1 MKQAKSTASKT
12 PRGAGLLGV
21 PSSGGSPLRVSSTPV
36 SSTRG
41 STLGAS
47 HQEAQ
52 TPLQKAID
60 QYLIHLRVERGSS
73 EHTIASYARDLRRYS
88 AYMATL
94 GVIDPERITTAQVR
108 SFMRELA
115 APTVPLAGFVAGFD
129 VGFDAG
135 EKNNQNAQEAQEVQE
150 EAAESLAL
158 MIASESGR
166 GVGNGH
172 AGNRRA
178 GKGPVGKGRAGQSK
192 AGEPDKETPTAEGMP
207 SLPLPLGP
215 NSIARTMAAV
225 RGAHAFWVSA
235 LIVPTDPAA
244 PVTPP
249 KNVKRLPK
257 AVSVEDIQ
265 RLLAVPDRET
275 ATGLRNRAILEF
287 LYATGARVS
296 EMLNADIDDVH
307 FEGTLTDEDGNQITL
322 PGYVRLF
329 GKGNKER
336 LVPIGSYAQKAIQDY
351 LVRARP
357 SLVAHGKGTAALF
370 VNGRGGRLGRQG
382 AWLILKEAAE
392 AAGLSSD
399 FSPHSMR
406 HSFATHLLQGGADI
420 RVVQELLG
428 HASIATTQVYT
439 KVTPEGLVEVYR
451 MAHPRAHERG

>member
-12 PRGAGLLGV
+12 PRGAGLLGA
-21 PSSGGSPLRVSSTPV
+21 PSSVGSSVQGSSAL
-36 SSTRG
+36 G
-41 STLGAS
+41 SS

-129 VGFDAG
+129 AG

-166 GVGNGH
+166 
-172 AGNRRA
+172 RA
-178 GKGPVGKGRAGQSK
+178 GKGSAGEGRAGQAK
-192 AGEPDKETPTAEGMP
+192 AGESEKETPTAEGTP

-392 AAGLSSD
+392 AAGLNSD

-439 KVTPEGLVEVYR
+439 KVTPEGLMEVYR

>member
-1 MKQAKSTASKT
+1 MKQAKSTVSKA

-21 PSSGGSPLRVSSTPV
+21 TSSAGSSVLGSSALD
-36 SSTRG
+36 SS
-41 STLGAS
+41 SLGAS

-52 TPLQKAID
+52 TPLQKAVD

-115 APTVPLAGFVAGFD
+115 APTVPLAGFE
-129 VGFDAG
+129 AG
-135 EKNNQNAQEAQEVQE
+135 EKNIQNAQEAQE

-166 GVGNGH
+166 GAGNGR
-172 AGNRRA
+172 AGKRRA
-178 GKGPVGKGRAGQSK
+178 GQL
-192 AGEPDKETPTAEGMP
+192 EKEMPSAEGAP

-275 ATGLRNRAILEF
+275 ATGLRNRAMLEF

-351 LVRARP
+351 LVRGRP

-439 KVTPEGLVEVYR
+439 KVTPEGLMEVYR

>member
-1 MKQAKSTASKT
+1 MKQAKSTVSKA

-21 PSSGGSPLRVSSTPV
+21 PSSAGSSVLGSSA
-36 SSTRG
+36 
-41 STLGAS
+41 LGAS

-52 TPLQKAID
+52 TPLQRAIE

-115 APTVPLAGFVAGFD
+115 APTVPLAGFE
-129 VGFDAG
+129 AG
-135 EKNNQNAQEAQEVQE
+135 EKHNQNAQEAREAQE

-166 GVGNGH
+166 GAGNG
-172 AGNRRA
+172 RA
-178 GKGPVGKGRAGQSK
+178 GKKVAGQT
-192 AGEPDKETPTAEGMP
+192 EKETPAAESAP

-235 LIVPTDPAA
+235 LIVPTDPAV

-275 ATGLRNRAILEF
+275 ATGLRNRAMLEF

-351 LVRARP
+351 LVRGRP
-357 SLVAHGKGTAALF
+357 ALVAHGKGTAALF

-439 KVTPEGLVEVYR
+439 KVTPEGLMEVYR

>member
-1 MKQAKSTASKT
+1 MKQAKSTVSKT
-12 PRGAGLLGV
+12 SRGAGLLGA
-21 PSSGGSPLRVSSTPV
+21 PSSAGSSALGSSALD
-36 SSTRG
+36 SS
-41 STLGAS
+41 SLGAS

-88 AYMATL
+88 TYMATL

-115 APTVPLAGFVAGFD
+115 APTVPLAGFVAGFE
-129 VGFDAG
+129 AG
-135 EKNNQNAQEAQEVQE
+135 EKDNQNAREAREAQE

-166 GVGNGH
+166 G
-172 AGNRRA
+172 AGNARA
-178 GKGPVGKGRAGQSK
+178 GNGRAGQSK
-192 AGEPDKETPTAEGMP
+192 AGAPEQETPTAEGAP
-207 SLPLPLGP
+207 SLPLPLGL

-351 LVRARP
+351 LVRGRP
-357 SLVAHGKGTAALF
+357 ALVAHGKGTAALF

-439 KVTPEGLVEVYR
+439 KVTPEGLMEVYR

>member
-1 MKQAKSTASKT
+1 MKQTKSTVSKA

-21 PSSGGSPLRVSSTPV
+21 TSSAGSSVLGSSALD
-36 SSTRG
+36 SS
-41 STLGAS
+41 SLGAF

-52 TPLQKAID
+52 TPLQKAVD

-115 APTVPLAGFVAGFD
+115 APTVPLAGF
-129 VGFDAG
+129 DAG
-135 EKNNQNAQEAQEVQE
+135 EKNKQNAQESQEAQE

-166 GVGNGH
+166 GTGN
-172 AGNRRA
+172 
-178 GKGPVGKGRAGQSK
+178 GRAGQPEK
-192 AGEPDKETPTAEGMP
+192 AGAPEKEAPTAEGAP
-207 SLPLPLGP
+207 NLPLPLGP

-307 FEGTLTDEDGNQITL
+307 FEETLTDEDGNDITL

-329 GKGNKER
+329 GKGSKER
-336 LVPIGSYAQKAIQDY
+336 LVPLGNYAHKAIQDY

-439 KVTPEGLVEVYR
+439 KVTPEGLMEVYR

>member
-1 MKQAKSTASKT
+1 MKQTKSTASRA

-21 PSSGGSPLRVSSTPV
+21 PSSAGSSGL
-36 SSTRG
+36 G
-41 STLGAS
+41 SS

-115 APTVPLAGFVAGFD
+115 APTVPLAGFE
-129 VGFDAG
+129 AG
-135 EKNNQNAQEAQEVQE
+135 EKNKQNAQESQEAQE

-166 GVGNGH
+166 G
-172 AGNRRA
+172 AGN
-178 GKGPVGKGRAGQSK
+178 GRAGQ
-192 AGEPDKETPTAEGMP
+192 GNTGQLEKETPTAEGAP
-207 SLPLPLGP
+207 ILPLPLGP

-257 AVSVEDIQ
+257 AVSVENIQ

-428 HASIATTQVYT
+428 HTSIATTQVYT
-439 KVTPEGLVEVYR
+439 KVTPEGLMEVYR

>member
-12 PRGAGLLGV
+12 PRGAGLLGA
-21 PSSGGSPLRVSSTPV
+21 PSSAGSSVL
-36 SSTRG
+36 G
-41 STLGAS
+41 SS

-129 VGFDAG
+129 AG
-135 EKNNQNAQEAQEVQE
+135 EKNNQNAQEVQETQE

-166 GVGNGH
+166 GAGTGRTGNG
-172 AGNRRA
+172 RA
-178 GKGPVGKGRAGQSK
+178 GKGQARKGRAGQSEK
-192 AGEPDKETPTAEGMP
+192 AGDPEKETPTAEGTP

-235 LIVPTDPAA
+235 LIVPIDPAA

-439 KVTPEGLVEVYR
+439 KVTPEGLIEVYR

>member
-1 MKQAKSTASKT
+1 MKQAKSTASKA

-21 PSSGGSPLRVSSTPV
+21 TSSAGSSVLGSSALD
-36 SSTRG
+36 SS
-41 STLGAS
+41 SLGAS

-52 TPLQKAID
+52 TPLQKAVD

-115 APTVPLAGFVAGFD
+115 APTVPLAGF
-129 VGFDAG
+129 DAG
-135 EKNNQNAQEAQEVQE
+135 EKNKQNAQESQEAQE

-166 GVGNGH
+166 GTGN
-172 AGNRRA
+172 
-178 GKGPVGKGRAGQSK
+178 GRAGQPEK
-192 AGEPDKETPTAEGMP
+192 AGAPEKEAPTAEGAP
-207 SLPLPLGP
+207 NLPLPLGP
-215 NSIARTMAAV
+215 NSIAHTMAAV

-370 VNGRGGRLGRQG
+370 VNGRGSRLGRQG

-439 KVTPEGLVEVYR
+439 KVTPEGLMEVYR

>member
-1 MKQAKSTASKT
+1 MKQAKSMSSKA
-12 PRGAGLLGV
+12 PRSAGLFGA
-21 PSSGGSPLRVSSTPV
+21 PSSAGSSALGSSML
-36 SSTRG
+36 G
-41 STLGAS
+41 SS

-108 SFMRELA
+108 FFMRELA
-115 APTVPLAGFVAGFD
+115 APTVPLAGFE
-129 VGFDAG
+129 AG
-135 EKNNQNAQEAQEVQE
+135 EKNNQNAQEAQE

-166 GVGNGH
+166 G
-172 AGNRRA
+172 AGN
-178 GKGPVGKGRAGQSK
+178 GRAGQGNTGQSEK
-192 AGEPDKETPTAEGMP
+192 GMPSAEGTP

-275 ATGLRNRAILEF
+275 ATGLRNRAMLEF

-351 LVRARP
+351 LVRGRP
-357 SLVAHGKGTAALF
+357 SLVAHGKGTTALF
-370 VNGRGGRLGRQG
+370 VNGRGSRLGRQG

-439 KVTPEGLVEVYR
+439 KVTPEGLMEVYR

>member
-1 MKQAKSTASKT
+1 MKQTKSTVSKA

-21 PSSGGSPLRVSSTPV
+21 TSSAGSSVLGSSALD
-36 SSTRG
+36 SS
-41 STLGAS
+41 SLGAF

-52 TPLQKAID
+52 TPLQKAVD

-115 APTVPLAGFVAGFD
+115 APTVPLAGF
-129 VGFDAG
+129 DAG

-150 EAAESLAL
+150 EAAESLAQ

-166 GVGNGH
+166 GTGN
-172 AGNRRA
+172 
-178 GKGPVGKGRAGQSK
+178 GRAGQPEK
-192 AGEPDKETPTAEGMP
+192 AGAPEKEAPTAEGAP

-275 ATGLRNRAILEF
+275 AAGLRNRAILEF

-439 KVTPEGLVEVYR
+439 KVTPEGLMEVYR

>member
-1 MKQAKSTASKT
+1 MKQAKSTASKA

-21 PSSGGSPLRVSSTPV
+21 PSSAGSSVLGSSALD
-36 SSTRG
+36 SS
-41 STLGAS
+41 SLGAF

-52 TPLQKAID
+52 TPLQKAVD

-115 APTVPLAGFVAGFD
+115 APTVPLAGFE
-129 VGFDAG
+129 AG
-135 EKNNQNAQEAQEVQE
+135 EKHNQNAQEFQEVQE

-166 GVGNGH
+166 GT
-172 AGNRRA
+172 
-178 GKGPVGKGRAGQSK
+178 GKGRAGQPEK
-192 AGEPDKETPTAEGMP
+192 AGAPEKEAPTAEGAP

-439 KVTPEGLVEVYR
+439 KVTPEGLMEVYR

>member
-1 MKQAKSTASKT
+1 MKQAKSTVSKT

-21 PSSGGSPLRVSSTPV
+21 PSSAGSSMLGSSA
-36 SSTRG
+36 
-41 STLGAS
+41 LGAS

-88 AYMATL
+88 TYMATL

-115 APTVPLAGFVAGFD
+115 APTVPLAGFE
-129 VGFDAG
+129 AG
-135 EKNNQNAQEAQEVQE
+135 EKHNQNTQEAREAQE

-166 GVGNGH
+166 GTGNG
-172 AGNRRA
+172 RA
-178 GKGPVGKGRAGQSK
+178 GKGRAVQPEK
-192 AGEPDKETPTAEGMP
+192 AGAPEKETPTAEGAP
-207 SLPLPLGP
+207 NLPLPLGP

-357 SLVAHGKGTAALF
+357 SFVAHGKGTAALF

-439 KVTPEGLVEVYR
+439 KVTPEGLMEVYR

>member
-1 MKQAKSTASKT
+1 MKQAKSTVSKT

-21 PSSGGSPLRVSSTPV
+21 PSSAGSSMLGSSA
-36 SSTRG
+36 
-41 STLGAS
+41 LGAS

-52 TPLQKAID
+52 TPLQRAIE

-115 APTVPLAGFVAGFD
+115 APTVPLAGFE
-129 VGFDAG
+129 AG
-135 EKNNQNAQEAQEVQE
+135 EKNKQNAQEFQEVQE

-166 GVGNGH
+166 GT
-172 AGNRRA
+172 
-178 GKGPVGKGRAGQSK
+178 GKGRAGQPEK
-192 AGEPDKETPTAEGMP
+192 AGAPEKETPTAEGAP

-370 VNGRGGRLGRQG
+370 VNGRGSRLGRQG

-439 KVTPEGLVEVYR
+439 KVTLEGLMEVYR

>member
-1 MKQAKSTASKT
+1 MKETKSTASKT

-21 PSSGGSPLRVSSTPV
+21 SSFVGSSVQGSSAL
-36 SSTRG
+36 G
-41 STLGAS
+41 SS

-115 APTVPLAGFVAGFD
+115 APTVPLAGFVAGLE
-129 VGFDAG
+129 AG
-135 EKNNQNAQEAQEVQE
+135 EKNNQNAQEAQEIQE

-158 MIASESGR
+158 IIASESGR
-166 GVGNGH
+166 G
-172 AGNRRA
+172 AGTGRA
-178 GKGPVGKGRAGQSK
+178 GKRRVGNGRAGQPEK
-192 AGEPDKETPTAEGMP
+192 AGEPDKETPTAEGAP

-382 AWLILKEAAE
+382 VWLILKEAAE

-439 KVTPEGLVEVYR
+439 KVTPEGLMEVYR

>member
-21 PSSGGSPLRVSSTPV
+21 PSSAGSSA
-36 SSTRG
+36 
-41 STLGAS
+41 LGFS

-52 TPLQKAID
+52 TPLQRAID

-115 APTVPLAGFVAGFD
+115 APTVPLAGFE
-129 VGFDAG
+129 AG
-135 EKNNQNAQEAQEVQE
+135 EKNNQNAQEAQEAQE

-166 GVGNGH
+166 GT
-172 AGNRRA
+172 
-178 GKGPVGKGRAGQSK
+178 GKGRAGQPEK
-192 AGEPDKETPTAEGMP
+192 AGAPEKETPTAEGAP

-392 AAGLSSD
+392 AAGISSD

-439 KVTPEGLVEVYR
+439 KVTPEGLMEVYR

>member
-1 MKQAKSTASKT
+1 MKQAKSMASKT
-12 PRGAGLLGV
+12 SRGAGLLGV
-21 PSSGGSPLRVSSTPV
+21 PSSAGSSALGSS
-36 SSTRG
+36 SRG
-41 STLGAS
+41 SSALGAS
-47 HQEAQ
+47 HQEGQ
-52 TPLQKAID
+52 TPLQRAIE

-73 EHTIASYARDLRRYS
+73 EHTIASYTRDLRRYS

-115 APTVPLAGFVAGFD
+115 APTVPLAGF
-129 VGFDAG
+129 DAG
-135 EKNNQNAQEAQEVQE
+135 EKHNQNEQDAQE

-166 GVGNGH
+166 GAGNGR
-172 AGNRRA
+172 AGNGRA
-178 GKGPVGKGRAGQSK
+178 GKRSAGQPEK
-192 AGEPDKETPTAEGMP
+192 AGEPEKETPAAESAP
-207 SLPLPLGP
+207 RLPLPLGP

-370 VNGRGGRLGRQG
+370 VNGRGSRLGRQG

-439 KVTPEGLVEVYR
+439 KVTPEGLMEVYR

>member
-1 MKQAKSTASKT
+1 MKQTKSTASKA

-21 PSSGGSPLRVSSTPV
+21 TSSAGSSALGSS
-36 SSTRG
+36 SRG
-41 STLGAS
+41 SSALGSS

-52 TPLQKAID
+52 TPLQRAID

-115 APTVPLAGFVAGFD
+115 DPTVPLAGFE
-129 VGFDAG
+129 AG
-135 EKNNQNAQEAQEVQE
+135 EKNKQNAQESQEAQE

-166 GVGNGH
+166 GTGN
-172 AGNRRA
+172 
-178 GKGPVGKGRAGQSK
+178 GRAGQSK
-192 AGEPDKETPTAEGMP
+192 AGAPEKETPTAEGAP
-207 SLPLPLGP
+207 GLPLPLGP

-428 HASIATTQVYT
+428 HTSIATTQVYT
-439 KVTPEGLVEVYR
+439 KVTPEGLMEVYR

>member
-1 MKQAKSTASKT
+1 MKQAKSTVSKA

-21 PSSGGSPLRVSSTPV
+21 PSSAGSSVLGSSALGSTP
-36 SSTRG
+36 SS
-41 STLGAS
+41 S

-115 APTVPLAGFVAGFD
+115 APTVPLAGFVAGFE
-129 VGFDAG
+129 AG
-135 EKNNQNAQEAQEVQE
+135 EKNNQNAQEAQEAQE

-166 GVGNGH
+166 GTGNGR
-172 AGNRRA
+172 AGN
-178 GKGPVGKGRAGQSK
+178 GRAGQPET
-192 AGEPDKETPTAEGMP
+192 AGVPEKETPTAEGAP

-439 KVTPEGLVEVYR
+439 KVTPEGLMEVYR

>member
-1 MKQAKSTASKT
+1 MKQAKSTVSKT

-21 PSSGGSPLRVSSTPV
+21 PSSAGSSMLGSSA
-36 SSTRG
+36 
-41 STLGAS
+41 LGAS

-88 AYMATL
+88 TYMATL

-115 APTVPLAGFVAGFD
+115 APTVPLAGFVAGFE
-129 VGFDAG
+129 AG
-135 EKNNQNAQEAQEVQE
+135 EKDNQNAREAREAQE

-166 GVGNGH
+166 GTGN
-172 AGNRRA
+172 
-178 GKGPVGKGRAGQSK
+178 GRAGQSK
-192 AGEPDKETPTAEGMP
+192 AGAPEQETPTAEGAP

-357 SLVAHGKGTAALF
+357 SFVAHGKGTAALF

-439 KVTPEGLVEVYR
+439 KVTPEGLMEVYR

>member
-1 MKQAKSTASKT
+1 MKQAKSTVSKT
-12 PRGAGLLGV
+12 SRGAGLLGA
-21 PSSGGSPLRVSSTPV
+21 PSSAGSSALGSSALD
-36 SSTRG
+36 SS
-41 STLGAS
+41 SLGAS

-88 AYMATL
+88 TYMATL

-115 APTVPLAGFVAGFD
+115 APTVPLAGFVAGFE
-129 VGFDAG
+129 AG
-135 EKNNQNAQEAQEVQE
+135 EKDNQNAREAREAQE

-166 GVGNGH
+166 G
-172 AGNRRA
+172 AGNARA
-178 GKGPVGKGRAGQSK
+178 GNGRAGQSK
-192 AGEPDKETPTAEGMP
+192 AGAPEQETPTAEGAP

-351 LVRARP
+351 LVRGRP
-357 SLVAHGKGTAALF
+357 ALVAHGKGTAALF

-439 KVTPEGLVEVYR
+439 KVTPEGLMEVYR

>member
-1 MKQAKSTASKT
+1 MKQAKSTVSKT
-12 PRGAGLLGV
+12 SRGAGLLGA
-21 PSSGGSPLRVSSTPV
+21 PSSAGSSALGSSALD
-36 SSTRG
+36 SS
-41 STLGAS
+41 SLGAS

-88 AYMATL
+88 TYMATL

-115 APTVPLAGFVAGFD
+115 APTVPLAGFVAGFE
-129 VGFDAG
+129 AG
-135 EKNNQNAQEAQEVQE
+135 EKDNQNAREAREAQE

-166 GVGNGH
+166 GTGN
-172 AGNRRA
+172 
-178 GKGPVGKGRAGQSK
+178 GRAGQSK
-192 AGEPDKETPTAEGMP
+192 AGAPEQETPTAEGAP

-351 LVRARP
+351 LVRGRP
-357 SLVAHGKGTAALF
+357 ALVAHGKGTAALF

-406 HSFATHLLQGGADI
+406 YSFATHLLQGGADI

-439 KVTPEGLVEVYR
+439 KVTPEGLMEVYR

>member
-1 MKQAKSTASKT
+1 MKQAESTVSKA

-21 PSSGGSPLRVSSTPV
+21 TSYAGSSVLGSSALDSS
-36 SSTRG
+36 SRG
-41 STLGAS
+41 SSALGSS

-52 TPLQKAID
+52 TPLQKAVD

-88 AYMATL
+88 TYMATL

-115 APTVPLAGFVAGFD
+115 APTVPLAGF
-129 VGFDAG
+129 DAG
-135 EKNNQNAQEAQEVQE
+135 EKNKQNAQESQEAQE

-166 GVGNGH
+166 GTGN
-172 AGNRRA
+172 
-178 GKGPVGKGRAGQSK
+178 GRAGQPEK
-192 AGEPDKETPTAEGMP
+192 AGAPEKEAPTAEGAP
-207 SLPLPLGP
+207 NLPLPLGP

-351 LVRARP
+351 LVRGRP
-357 SLVAHGKGTAALF
+357 ALVAHGKGTAALF

-439 KVTPEGLVEVYR
+439 KVTPEGLMEVYR

>member
-12 PRGAGLLGV
+12 PRGAGLLGA
-21 PSSGGSPLRVSSTPV
+21 PSSVGSSVQGSSAL
-36 SSTRG
+36 G
-41 STLGAS
+41 SS

-115 APTVPLAGFVAGFD
+115 APTVPLAGFVAGFE
-129 VGFDAG
+129 AG
-135 EKNNQNAQEAQEVQE
+135 EKNNQNAQEAQE

-166 GVGNGH
+166 GPGNV
-172 AGNRRA
+172 RA
-178 GKGPVGKGRAGQSK
+178 GKGRAGQSK
-192 AGEPDKETPTAEGMP
+192 AGESEKETPTAEGAP

-439 KVTPEGLVEVYR
+439 KVTPEGLMEVYR

>member
-1 MKQAKSTASKT
+1 MKQAKSTESKT

-21 PSSGGSPLRVSSTPV
+21 PSSAGSSVL
-36 SSTRG
+36 G
-41 STLGAS
+41 SS

-88 AYMATL
+88 TYMATL

-129 VGFDAG
+129 AG
-135 EKNNQNAQEAQEVQE
+135 EKNNQNAQEAQE

-158 MIASESGR
+158 IIASESGR
-166 GVGNGH
+166 GTGSRH
-172 AGNRRA
+172 AGN
-178 GKGPVGKGRAGQSK
+178 GRAGQSK
-192 AGEPDKETPTAEGMP
+192 AGEPDKETPTAEGAP

-439 KVTPEGLVEVYR
+439 KVTPEGLMEVYR

>member
-1 MKQAKSTASKT
+1 MKQAKSTVSKT
-12 PRGAGLLGV
+12 SRGAGLLGA
-21 PSSGGSPLRVSSTPV
+21 PSSAGSSVLGSSA
-36 SSTRG
+36 
-41 STLGAS
+41 LGAS

-52 TPLQKAID
+52 TPLQRAIE

-115 APTVPLAGFVAGFD
+115 APTVPLAGFE
-129 VGFDAG
+129 AG
-135 EKNNQNAQEAQEVQE
+135 EKNKQNAQESREAQE

-158 MIASESGR
+158 IIASESGR
-166 GVGNGH
+166 GTGNKRAGNG
-172 AGNRRA
+172 RA
-178 GKGPVGKGRAGQSK
+178 GKGSAGEGRAGQSK
-192 AGEPDKETPTAEGMP
+192 AGEPDKETPTAEGVP

-275 ATGLRNRAILEF
+275 AAGLRNRAILEF

-439 KVTPEGLVEVYR
+439 KVTPEGLMEVYR

>member
-1 MKQAKSTASKT
+1 MKQTKSTASKA

-21 PSSGGSPLRVSSTPV
+21 PSSAGSSALGSS
-36 SSTRG
+36 
-41 STLGAS
+41 A
-47 HQEAQ
+47 QEAQ
-52 TPLQKAID
+52 TPLQKAIE

-115 APTVPLAGFVAGFD
+115 APTVPLAGFE
-129 VGFDAG
+129 AG
-135 EKNNQNAQEAQEVQE
+135 EKHNQNEQDAQE

-166 GVGNGH
+166 GAGNG
-172 AGNRRA
+172 RA
-178 GKGPVGKGRAGQSK
+178 GKRSAGQPEK
-192 AGEPDKETPTAEGMP
+192 AGDPEKETLTAEGAP
-207 SLPLPLGP
+207 RLPLRLGP

-275 ATGLRNRAILEF
+275 ATGLRNRAMLEF

-336 LVPIGSYAQKAIQDY
+336 LVPIGGYAQKAIQDY
-351 LVRARP
+351 LVRGRP
-357 SLVAHGKGTAALF
+357 ALVAHGKGTAALF

-439 KVTPEGLVEVYR
+439 KVTSEGLMEVYR

>member
-12 PRGAGLLGV
+12 PRGAGLLGA
-21 PSSGGSPLRVSSTPV
+21 PSSVGFSVQGSSAL
-36 SSTRG
+36 G
-41 STLGAS
+41 SS

-115 APTVPLAGFVAGFD
+115 APTVPLAGFE
-129 VGFDAG
+129 AG

-166 GVGNGH
+166 GTGNG
-172 AGNRRA
+172 RA
-178 GKGPVGKGRAGQSK
+178 GKGRVGNGRAGQPK
-192 AGEPDKETPTAEGMP
+192 AGEPDKETPTAEGVP

-439 KVTPEGLVEVYR
+439 KVTPEGLMEVYR

>member
-1 MKQAKSTASKT
+1 MKQAESTVSKA

-21 PSSGGSPLRVSSTPV
+21 TSSAGSSVLGSS
-36 SSTRG
+36 SRG
-41 STLGAS
+41 SSALGAS

-52 TPLQKAID
+52 TPLQRAIE

-115 APTVPLAGFVAGFD
+115 APTVPLAGFVAGFE
-129 VGFDAG
+129 AG
-135 EKNNQNAQEAQEVQE
+135 EKNNQNAQESQEAQE

-166 GVGNGH
+166 G
-172 AGNRRA
+172 AGNARA
-178 GKGPVGKGRAGQSK
+178 GKGRAGKGHAGQSEK
-192 AGEPDKETPTAEGMP
+192 AGAPEKETPTAEGAP

-439 KVTPEGLVEVYR
+439 KVTPEGLMEVYR

>member
-1 MKQAKSTASKT
+1 VKQTKSTVSKA

-21 PSSGGSPLRVSSTPV
+21 TSSAGSSVLGSSALD
-36 SSTRG
+36 SS
-41 STLGAS
+41 SLGAF

-52 TPLQKAID
+52 TPLQKAVD

-115 APTVPLAGFVAGFD
+115 APTVPLAGF
-129 VGFDAG
+129 DAG
-135 EKNNQNAQEAQEVQE
+135 EKNKQNAQESQEAQE

-166 GVGNGH
+166 GTGN
-172 AGNRRA
+172 
-178 GKGPVGKGRAGQSK
+178 GRAGQPEK
-192 AGEPDKETPTAEGMP
+192 AGAPEKEAPTVEGAP
-207 SLPLPLGP
+207 NLPLPLGP

-357 SLVAHGKGTAALF
+357 SFVAHGKGTAALF

-439 KVTPEGLVEVYR
+439 KVTPEGLMEVYR

>member
-1 MKQAKSTASKT
+1 MKQSKSTASKA
-12 PRGAGLLGV
+12 PRGAGQLGV
-21 PSSGGSPLRVSSTPV
+21 PSSAGSSAGL
-36 SSTRG
+36 G
-41 STLGAS
+41 SF
-47 HQEAQ
+47 HQDAQ
-52 TPLQKAID
+52 TPLQKAIE

-88 AYMATL
+88 VYMATL

-115 APTVPLAGFVAGFD
+115 APTVPLAGFE
-129 VGFDAG
+129 AG
-135 EKNNQNAQEAQEVQE
+135 ERNNRNTQEAQE

-166 GVGNGH
+166 GAGNG
-172 AGNRRA
+172 RA
-178 GKGPVGKGRAGQSK
+178 GKKVAGQT
-192 AGEPDKETPTAEGMP
+192 EKETPAAESAP

-275 ATGLRNRAILEF
+275 ATGLRNRAMLEF

-322 PGYVRLF
+322 PGYGRLF

-351 LVRARP
+351 LVRGRP

-439 KVTPEGLVEVYR
+439 KVTPEGLMEVYR

>member
-1 MKQAKSTASKT
+1 
-12 PRGAGLLGV
+12 
-21 PSSGGSPLRVSSTPV
+21 
-36 SSTRG
+36 
-41 STLGAS
+41 
-47 HQEAQ
+47 
-52 TPLQKAID
+52 
-60 QYLIHLRVERGSS
+60 
-73 EHTIASYARDLRRYS
+73 
-88 AYMATL
+88 
-94 GVIDPERITTAQVR
+94 
-108 SFMRELA
+108 
-115 APTVPLAGFVAGFD
+115 
-129 VGFDAG
+129 
-135 EKNNQNAQEAQEVQE
+135 
-150 EAAESLAL
+150 
-158 MIASESGR
+158 
-166 GVGNGH
+166 
-172 AGNRRA
+172 
-178 GKGPVGKGRAGQSK
+178 
-192 AGEPDKETPTAEGMP
+192 
-207 SLPLPLGP
+207 
-215 NSIARTMAAV
+215 MAAV

-357 SLVAHGKGTAALF
+357 SFVAHGKGTSALF

-439 KVTPEGLVEVYR
+439 KVTPEGLMEVYR

>member
-1 MKQAKSTASKT
+1 MKQAKSTESKT
-12 PRGAGLLGV
+12 ARGAGLLGA
-21 PSSGGSPLRVSSTPV
+21 PSSVGSSVLGSS
-36 SSTRG
+36 SRG
-41 STLGAS
+41 SSALGAS

-115 APTVPLAGFVAGFD
+115 APTVPLAGFVAGFES
-129 VGFDAG
+129 G

-158 MIASESGR
+158 IIASESGR
-166 GVGNGH
+166 G
-172 AGNRRA
+172 AGTGRA
-178 GKGPVGKGRAGQSK
+178 GKGRAGQSK
-192 AGEPDKETPTAEGMP
+192 AGEPDKETPTAEGVP

-275 ATGLRNRAILEF
+275 AAGLRNRAILEF

-439 KVTPEGLVEVYR
+439 KVTPEGLMEVYR

>member
-1 MKQAKSTASKT
+1 MKQAKSTVSKT
-12 PRGAGLLGV
+12 SRGAGLLGV
-21 PSSGGSPLRVSSTPV
+21 PSSAGSSALGSSALD
-36 SSTRG
+36 SS
-41 STLGAS
+41 SLGAS

-52 TPLQKAID
+52 TPLQRAIE

-115 APTVPLAGFVAGFD
+115 APTVPLAGFVAGFE
-129 VGFDAG
+129 AG
-135 EKNNQNAQEAQEVQE
+135 EKDNQNAREAREAQE

-166 GVGNGH
+166 G
-172 AGNRRA
+172 AGNARA
-178 GKGPVGKGRAGQSK
+178 GNGRAGQSK
-192 AGEPDKETPTAEGMP
+192 AGAPEQETPTAEGAP

-351 LVRARP
+351 LVRGRP
-357 SLVAHGKGTAALF
+357 ALVAHGKGTAALF

-439 KVTPEGLVEVYR
+439 KVTPEGLMEVYR

>member
-12 PRGAGLLGV
+12 PRGAGLLCA
-21 PSSGGSPLRVSSTPV
+21 PSSAGSSVLGSSV
-36 SSTRG
+36 LG
-41 STLGAS
+41 SS

-115 APTVPLAGFVAGFD
+115 APTVPLAGFVAGFE
-129 VGFDAG
+129 AG
-135 EKNNQNAQEAQEVQE
+135 EKNNRNAQEAQE

-166 GVGNGH
+166 G
-172 AGNRRA
+172 AGTGRA
-178 GKGPVGKGRAGQSK
+178 GKGRAGKDRAGQSK
-192 AGEPDKETPTAEGMP
+192 AGDPDKETPTAEDAP

-382 AWLILKEAAE
+382 AWLILKESAE
-392 AAGLSSD
+392 AAGLSAD

-439 KVTPEGLVEVYR
+439 KVTPEGLMEVYR

>member
-1 MKQAKSTASKT
+1 MKQAKSTVSKT

-21 PSSGGSPLRVSSTPV
+21 PSSAGSSMLGSSA
-36 SSTRG
+36 
-41 STLGAS
+41 LGAS

-52 TPLQKAID
+52 TPLQRAIE

-115 APTVPLAGFVAGFD
+115 APTVPLAGFE
-129 VGFDAG
+129 AG
-135 EKNNQNAQEAQEVQE
+135 EKNKQNAQEFQEVQE

-166 GVGNGH
+166 GT
-172 AGNRRA
+172 
-178 GKGPVGKGRAGQSK
+178 GKGRAGQPEK
-192 AGEPDKETPTAEGMP
+192 AGAPEKETPTAEGAP

-357 SLVAHGKGTAALF
+357 SLVAHGKGPAALF
-370 VNGRGGRLGRQG
+370 VNGRGSRLGRQG

-439 KVTPEGLVEVYR
+439 KVTPEGLMEVYR

>member
-1 MKQAKSTASKT
+1 MKQAKSTVSKT
-12 PRGAGLLGV
+12 SRGAGLLGM
-21 PSSGGSPLRVSSTPV
+21 PSSAGSSVLGSSALGSTP
-36 SSTRG
+36 SS
-41 STLGAS
+41 S

-52 TPLQKAID
+52 TPLQKAVD

-115 APTVPLAGFVAGFD
+115 APTVPLAGF
-129 VGFDAG
+129 DAG
-135 EKNNQNAQEAQEVQE
+135 EKNKQNAQESQEAQE

-166 GVGNGH
+166 GTGN
-172 AGNRRA
+172 
-178 GKGPVGKGRAGQSK
+178 GRAGQPEK
-192 AGEPDKETPTAEGMP
+192 AGAPEKEAPTAEGAP
-207 SLPLPLGP
+207 NLPLPLGP

-357 SLVAHGKGTAALF
+357 SFVAHGKGTAALF

-439 KVTPEGLVEVYR
+439 KVTPEGLMEVYR

>member
-1 MKQAKSTASKT
+1 MKQAKSTVSKT
-12 PRGAGLLGV
+12 SRGAGLLGA
-21 PSSGGSPLRVSSTPV
+21 PSSAGSSALGSSALD
-36 SSTRG
+36 SS
-41 STLGAS
+41 SLGAS

-88 AYMATL
+88 TYMATL

-115 APTVPLAGFVAGFD
+115 APTVPLAGFVAGFE
-129 VGFDAG
+129 AG
-135 EKNNQNAQEAQEVQE
+135 EKDNQNAREAREAQE

-166 GVGNGH
+166 GTGN
-172 AGNRRA
+172 
-178 GKGPVGKGRAGQSK
+178 GRAGQSK
-192 AGEPDKETPTAEGMP
+192 AGAPEQETPTAEGAP

-357 SLVAHGKGTAALF
+357 SFVAHGKGTAALF

-439 KVTPEGLVEVYR
+439 KVTPEGLMEVYR